1 MLLQFVTKGLLL
13 FNSNPSLGV
22 DMKRLSKRQHAIN
35 TVVAKMNQMID
46 LGYTRHDC
54 IDALKQAQYKED
66 TIIFLLDLI
75 KADK

>member
-1 MLLQFVTKGLLL
+1 
-13 FNSNPSLGV
+13 
-22 DMKRLSKRQHAIN
+22 MKTLSKREHAIN

-54 IDALKQAQYKED
+54 IDALKQAEYKED